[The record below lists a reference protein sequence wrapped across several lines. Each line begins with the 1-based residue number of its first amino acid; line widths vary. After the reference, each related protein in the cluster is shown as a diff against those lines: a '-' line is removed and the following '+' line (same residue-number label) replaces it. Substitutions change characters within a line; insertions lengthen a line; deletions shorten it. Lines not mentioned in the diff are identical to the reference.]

1 LWCLSAAQAQ
11 CACYSDDHFGTL
23 VILGSL
29 PNANDETLLPM
40 PALLCMLLVL

>member
-23 VILGSL
+23 AILGSL